1 MRALDDVSLSIA
13 PGEIMALL
21 GANGAGKSTL
31 IQILAGAHAA
41 GSYTG
46 ELQLAGQ
53 AYRPGEHARRRARQE
68 WRSFRRR

>member
-31 IQILAGAHAA
+31 IQILAGAHVA
-41 GSYTG
+41 GSY
-46 ELQLAGQ
+46 
-53 AYRPGEHARRRARQE
+53 AR
-68 WRSFRRR
+68 

>member
-41 GSYTG
+41 GSYAG
-46 ELQLAGQ
+46 ELELAGEP
-53 AYRPGEHARRRARQE
+53 YRPASTLEGRRGQE
-68 WRSFRRR
+68 